1 MSIKDIPQVNIF
13 KPQTNSTVVFHNLMP
28 TLFSMPLFFF
38 PPKLKIYSDLVLNL
52 HEKVKKL
59 QHNKFYHYFLKNGF
73 LKIYYIIIKLH
84 CIVQYGNLELEFVEV
99 FFVVTQVFSFHYL
112 YHNVSFPASFKISIN
127 LGVQLPES
135 FLYVVGFFQLTQKSI
150 S

>member
-59 QHNKFYHYFLKNGF
+59 
-73 LKIYYIIIKLH
+73 
-84 CIVQYGNLELEFVEV
+84 
-99 FFVVTQVFSFHYL
+99 
-112 YHNVSFPASFKISIN
+112 
-127 LGVQLPES
+127 
-135 FLYVVGFFQLTQKSI
+135 
-150 S
+150 